1 MMFVFGMLLRLSLM
15 KRFCCLQGRAVVV
28 LVVMTAA
35 AALAGCGSTAAATSR
50 PDAKAAA
57 PAACSHKASASL
69 PAEGWS
75 AARRQLAPRGVG
87 AIRLCRY
94 SGLNAHPRLTL
105 VGSALLT
112 RPGLVGQLVSEFDRL
127 PSLHGAVACPADDG
141 SQILARLA
149 YPGDRD
155 LLISVGLTGCETVT
169 NGSVHRTAAGMGS
182 PTAFGPQL
190 VTQLERL
197 AGRRSS
203 GVTRSIVCDQ
213 AVAYRSFTALRRAA
227 SSVAMLVPTTSTRRT
242 STGGVAF
249 TITRVRVQ
257 ETLAG
262 KRLAHTILLRQTGA
276 PGMTLTGCGQ
286 LVSSGHR
293 YLAYLT
299 PFKLHQGGPQVGDQ
313 YSVVGASQ
321 GLFELRHPTSPAS

>member
-1 MMFVFGMLLRLSLM
+1 MRRFRRLPP
-15 KRFCCLQGRAVVV
+15 RAAVVLMV
-28 LVVMTAA
+28 TTAA
-35 AALAGCGSTAAATSR
+35 AAIAGCGSTAAATSR
-50 PDAKAAA
+50 PTAA
-57 PAACSHKASASL
+57 PAPPATCSHKAPRTL
-69 PAEGWS
+69 PAERWI
-75 AARRQLAPRGVG
+75 AARQRLAPSGAG

-105 VGSALLT
+105 VGSHLLT
-112 RPGLVGQLVSEFDRL
+112 RPRLVGQLVSEFDQL

-149 YPGDRD
+149 YPGGRD
-155 LLISVGLTGCETVT
+155 VMISVGLAGCETVT

-182 PTAFGPQL
+182 PPAFGPQL

-203 GVTRSIVCDQ
+203 GVTRSVVCDQ
-213 AVAYRSFTALRRAA
+213 AVAYRSLPALRRAA
-227 SSVAMLVPTTSTRRT
+227 SSVAVLAPTTSTRQT
-242 STGGVAF
+242 SIGGMAF

-262 KRLAHTILLRQTGA
+262 KPLAHTILLRQTGA
-276 PGMTLTGCGQ
+276 PGMTLIDCGQ
-286 LVSSGHR
+286 LVSTGHR

-299 PFKLHQGGPQVGDQ
+299 PFRLHQGGPQVGGQ
-313 YSVVGASQ
+313 YSVVGGNQ
-321 GLFELRHPTSPAS
+321 GLFELRHPTNPRS